1 MNTNSVLKVVGIVVT
16 SAVSVKLIG
25 MTISKIRKTR
35 TEKTTN

>member
-1 MNTNSVLKVVGIVVT
+1 MNIVKIVVT
-16 SAVSVKLIG
+16 LVASAVSVKLIG